1 MTRRADLAGCQPGS
15 GQEQPERGTR
25 PSVAR
30 IAHPDREGGCN
41 LCEDVW
47 PATRPPV
54 IHRFFSREGVFFGAA
69 VDGPGGGAMRAI
81 PAFSP
86 ISIDISAL
94 GQLSFAGWLTS
105 GIDRSPRALDFPCF
119 LPLTGRFAGGG
130 A

>member
-15 GQEQPERGTR
+15 GQEQPKRGTR

-30 IAHPDREGGCN
+30 IAHPDREGGCT
-41 LCEDVW
+41 LWEAVW

-54 IHRFFSREGVFFGAA
+54 IHRFFSREGVFFGVAA
-69 VDGPGGGAMRAI
+69 DAAGGCAMRAI
-81 PAFSP
+81 AAFST

-94 GQLSFAGWLTS
+94 GRLSFAGWLTLGS
-105 GIDRSPRALDFPCF
+105 DRPSKSLDSPCF
-119 LPLTGRFAGGG
+119 LPLTGRLAGGG

>member
-15 GQEQPERGTR
+15 GREQPKRGTR
-25 PSVAR
+25 PSGGR

-54 IHRFFSREGVFFGAA
+54 IHRFFSREGVFFGVAA
-69 VDGPGGGAMRAI
+69 DGPGAVAMSASA
-81 PAFSP
+81 AFST
-86 ISIDISAL
+86 ISIDISSLAVRCSKDMLAL
-94 GQLSFAGWLTS
+94 GSDRPS
-105 GIDRSPRALDFPCF
+105 GALDFRCF
-119 LPLTGRFAGGG
+119 LPLTGRLAGGG